1 MGVFKDTLDLLKD
14 LKDANA
20 FSLFRKKYYSS
31 LSSRAGEGTLQFP
44 HIVSKNIDL
53 ETAQMC
59 CKASERQLATFVQIT
74 MSMSPNL
81 YIEDGDDAIDYIRQ
95 FHSNVSVLNP
105 SGKDIAKGILK
116 TAIEEGYVGFL
127 KEHGND
133 HYLLV
138 STTLN
143 DVTNQTVVSNKEQL
157 YSVLEDLNTTIL
169 NSSKNFSITKE
180 NNKYITLEAKSERT
194 TNTNSHNIT
203 NKLRDSNN
211 DSSNSNNIVGN
222 RIDNSTTS
230 NNIGYNANIKGNLD
244 RRTFNTN
251 TVTTK
256 TTNITNQAPERPETY
271 VGAYADMR
279 GDMNKN
285 MLQDNDAKKA
295 NELVSTLVHMRIQL
309 MSKDKGTSLGFQD
322 FVLGVKATMHPVTSE
337 EMITNLISAYKGD
350 NMVFDFL
357 RWTTGEIKF
366 FRDFLFGVST
376 IKKDIANRVA
386 GQSPLWLSAKRLRNL
401 SKLNVMNKNNLY
413 PNMTIVITKEEVD
426 FIKDNYGINFMNVRD
441 AKIVIDK
448 LFLIDFII
456 VDEASKVVHF
466 LFENMNNW
474 ESVSYSGLE
483 RENSRDERKFKEMLK
498 ALNR

>member
-14 LKDANA
+14 LKDADA
-20 FSLFRKKYYSS
+20 FNLFKKKYYSS

-44 HIVSKNIDL
+44 HIVTKNIDL

-74 MSMSPNL
+74 MSMAPNL
-81 YIEDGDDAIDYIRQ
+81 YIEDGEDAIDYIRQ
-95 FHSNVSVLNP
+95 FHSNVQSLDPSVKSLGT
-105 SGKDIAKGILK
+105 SILK

-133 HYLLV
+133 YYMLV

-143 DVTNQTVVSNKEQL
+143 DSTTESVVSNKDQL
-157 YSVLEDLNTTIL
+157 YSVLEDLNTKIL

-180 NNKYITLEAKSERT
+180 NSKYITVEGKGPSKDT
-194 TNTNSHNIT
+194 INSHNIT

-211 DSSNSNNIVGN
+211 DSSNSNNIIGN
-222 RIDNSTTS
+222 RIDNSTKHD
-230 NNIGYNANIKGNLD
+230 A
-244 RRTFNTN
+244 RTFNTN
-251 TVTTK
+251 TVNTRNNI
-256 TTNITNQAPERPETY
+256 TNVTNQAPEKPETQL
-271 VGAYADMR
+271 GSYADMR
-279 GDMNKN
+279 SDMNKN
-285 MLQDNDAKKA
+285 MLQDNDAKKS

-309 MSKDKGTSLGFQD
+309 VSREKGTSLGYQD

-350 NMVFDFL
+350 SMVFDFL

-366 FRDFLFGVST
+366 FRDFLLGVSS

-401 SKLNVMNKNNLY
+401 SRLNGLKKNNFY

-426 FIKDNYGINFMNVRD
+426 FIKDNYGINFMNLRD

-456 VDEASKVVHF
+456 VDESSKVVHF

>member
-1 MGVFKDTLDLLKD
+1 MGVFKDAIDLLKD
-14 LKDANA
+14 MKDANA
-20 FSLFRKKYYSS
+20 FALFRKKYYSS

-81 YIEDGDDAIDYIRQ
+81 YIEDGDDALDYIRQ
-95 FHSNVSVLNP
+95 FHSNMQNVDPNIKELGVGL
-105 SGKDIAKGILK
+105 LK
-116 TAIEEGYVGFL
+116 KALEEGYVGFL
-127 KEHGND
+127 KEHGDN

-143 DVTNQTVVSNKEQL
+143 DRTNQAVVSNKEQL
-157 YSVLEDLNTTIL
+157 YSVLEDLNATIL

-180 NNKYITLEAKSERT
+180 NNKYITLEAKSTKT
-194 TNTNSHNIT
+194 TTTNSHNIT

-211 DSSNSNNIVGN
+211 DSSNSNNIIGN
-222 RIDNSTTS
+222 RLDNSTNYRIS
-230 NNIGYNANIKGNLD
+230 NDVNIKGNLD

-256 TTNITNQAPERPETY
+256 TTNITNQAPERPETHG
-271 VGAYADMR
+271 GAYADMR

-350 NMVFDFL
+350 NLVFDFL
-357 RWTTGEIKF
+357 RWTTGELKF
-366 FRDFLFGVST
+366 FRDFLFGVSS

-401 SKLNVMNKNNLY
+401 SKLNALNKNNLY
-413 PNMTIVITKEEVD
+413 PNMTIVITKEEID